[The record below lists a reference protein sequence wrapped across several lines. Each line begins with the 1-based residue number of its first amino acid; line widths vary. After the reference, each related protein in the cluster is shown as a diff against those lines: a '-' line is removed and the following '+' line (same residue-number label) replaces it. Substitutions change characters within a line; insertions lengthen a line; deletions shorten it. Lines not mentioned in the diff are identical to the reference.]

1 MAHGAHTRR
10 HLSPASL
17 ARDQKG
23 FLRSLKRR
31 RPETRGTYERALR
44 EFLRWA
50 GRRGGTDFTLQE
62 IVQYKRYLAA
72 GRKLSPVSVSTYLTA
87 LRRFGEYLAHRG
99 TIARNA
105 ALEVRGNSR
114 PRLHTR
120 AFLSPEQVG
129 ALLASVGRGDE
140 RGKRDFAFMK
150 LMLGCALSEIEII
163 RANIGDLTRNEEGA
177 FLAVQGKGRTKKDQT
192 VRVPEDV
199 CGSLEDYLLARPA
212 SGSAEPL
219 FTSAGNRTRGKRM
232 TTRGVRDRVMLY
244 LRRTGIEVA
253 DGRHVTPYSLRHTAA
268 RFLAGTGASADAI
281 REHLRLGSLAT
292 ARLYLP
298 RSEDQRTG

>member
-1 MAHGAHTRR
+1 MSGPCGNSSDGPAGA
-10 HLSPASL
+10 
-17 ARDQKG
+17 G
-23 FLRSLKRR
+23 
-31 RPETRGTYERALR
+31 ERI
-44 EFLRWA
+44 
-50 GRRGGTDFTLQE
+50 FTLQE

-232 TTRGVRDRVMLY
+232 TTRGVRGPGYALPPADWNR
-244 LRRTGIEVA
+244 GA